1 MTYKYCRFF
10 KFPGGTVADES
21 SESAKPKRRLRTS
34 NETVR
39 ERAAKTQA
47 SENKP
52 KRKRGIVRKTF
63 APLRPVGRISRKIG
77 RFVIP
82 PYFRNSWRE
91 LRQVTWPKWKQSR
104 QLTGAVIVFSIIF
117 GVLIAIVDFGLD
129 KVFKKVILKQ

>member
-1 MTYKYCRFF
+1 M
-10 KFPGGTVADES
+10 VDES
-21 SESAKPKRRLRTS
+21 STSGNKPKRRLHTS
-34 NETVR
+34 SETVR
-39 ERAAKTQA
+39 ERA
-47 SENKP
+47 NKAQVSSGKP
-52 KRKRGIVRKTF
+52 TRKRRAASKVL
-63 APLRPVGRISRKIG
+63 APLRPIGHFLGKISRFI
-77 RFVIP
+77 IP

>member
-1 MTYKYCRFF
+1 M
-10 KFPGGTVADES
+10 ADEPT
-21 SESAKPKRRLRTS
+21 SASKPKRRLRTS
-34 NETVR
+34 SETIR
-39 ERAAKTQA
+39 ERAAKAQA
-47 SENKP
+47 SDNKP
-52 KRKRGIVRKTF
+52 KRRATGKIGKVF
-63 APLRPVGRISRKIG
+63 APLHPVGRVLRKIG

-117 GVLIAIVDFGLD
+117 GVLIAVVDLGLD